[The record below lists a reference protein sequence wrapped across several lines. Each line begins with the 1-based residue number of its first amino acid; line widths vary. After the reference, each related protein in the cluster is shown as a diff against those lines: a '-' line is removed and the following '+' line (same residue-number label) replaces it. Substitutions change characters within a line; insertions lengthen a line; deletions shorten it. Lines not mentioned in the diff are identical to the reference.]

1 MSNAPSTLDPRPA
14 TSSARQTIP
23 DLSTLADS
31 AADAVRKPFEFAG
44 FWSAVALPF
53 VYVPM
58 LAGGL
63 ATGEQSAFV
72 FLLASHAL
80 ALVAG
85 HDYRND

>member
-1 MSNAPSTLDPRPA
+1 MSNAPSTLDPRPS
-14 TSSARQTIP
+14 TGSASQTIA
-23 DLSTLADS
+23 DLSALADS
-31 AADAVRKPFEFAG
+31 AAEAFRKPCQFAG

-63 ATGEQSAFV
+63 TASQQSTFA
-72 FLLASHAL
+72 LLFAAHAV

>member
-14 TSSARQTIP
+14 TGSARETIA
-23 DLSTLADS
+23 DLPSLVDATAETL
-31 AADAVRKPFEFAG
+31 RKPFEFAG

-63 ATGEQSAFV
+63 APGEQSAFGL
-72 FLLASHAL
+72 LLAAHAV
-80 ALVAG
+80 ALIAG